1 MKNMLAGHWNL
12 CFYQNKKQKTT
23 KKKKL
28 LCSGEAVFIKGL
40 QYSLYLYQ
48 NIPENPC

>member
-1 MKNMLAGHWNL
+1 MKNVLVGHGNL
-12 CFYQNKKQKTT
+12 CFYQNKTKNKT

-28 LCSGEAVFIKGL
+28 LRSGEAVFIKGL
-40 QYSLYLYQ
+40 QCSLYLYQ